1 MPDDTGWIE
10 STDQEL
16 IDSVI
21 RHEGD
26 KPTIYEMFRSG
37 TLKAAPGC
45 DAKVCMDN
53 NTWPAYLDRE
63 GLPTVGIGHLIT
75 GNESYDPLAGITDEQ
90 AKDQLSEDLERK
102 LAGAKRLSAAW
113 GMNIAGNLVVQRFM
127 TEMCF
132 NLGEGSYSNFRNG
145 LRKLASA
152 VNQDGQFTYN
162 DAADEHLDSKW
173 ARQVGS
179 RTTEMVDTLRE
190 LDG

>member
-16 IDSVI
+16 IDSVM
-21 RHEGD
+21 RHEGE
-26 KPTIYEMFRSG
+26 KATIYAMFRSG

-45 DAKVCMDN
+45 DAQACMDN
-53 NTWPAYLDRE
+53 NTWPAYLDSE

-75 GNESYDPLAGITDEQ
+75 DNESYDPLAGITDEQ
-90 AKDQLSEDLERK
+90 AKDQLAADLDRH
-102 LAGAKRLSAAW
+102 LASAKRLAAAS
-113 GMNIAGNLVVQRFM
+113 GMHIAGNLVVQRFM

-132 NLGEGSYSNFRNG
+132 NLGETGYSNFRNG

-162 DAADEHLDSKW
+162 DAADEHLDSQW

-179 RTTEMVDTLRE
+179 RATEMVDTLRA

>member
-26 KPTIYEMFRSG
+26 RVAIYARFRSG
-37 TLKAAPGC
+37 ALKEAPGC
-45 DAKVCMDN
+45 DAEACMNN
-53 NTWPAYLDRE
+53 NTWPAYLDSE
-63 GLPTVGIGHLIT
+63 GLPTVGVGHLIT
-75 GNESYDPLAGITDEQ
+75 GNESYDPLAGITDAQ
-90 AKDQLSEDLERK
+90 AKDQLAEDLERN
-102 LAGAKRLSAAW
+102 LASAKRLAAAS

-132 NLGEGSYSNFRNG
+132 NLGEAGYSNFKNG

-173 ARQVGS
+173 ARQVGN
-179 RTTEMVDTLRE
+179 RATEMVDTLRE

>member
-1 MPDDTGWIE
+1 MPDNRDWIE

-21 RHEGD
+21 RHEGE
-26 KPTIYEMFRSG
+26 KATIYAMFRSG
-37 TLKAAPGC
+37 KLKAAPGC
-45 DAKVCMDN
+45 NAEACMNN
-53 NTWPAYLDRE
+53 NTWPAYLDSE
-63 GLPTVGIGHLIT
+63 DLPTVGIGHLIT
-75 GNESYDPLAGITDEQ
+75 GNEPYDPLAGITDEQ
-90 AKDQLSEDLERK
+90 ARDQLAEDLEEK
-102 LAGAKRLSAAW
+102 LADAKHLAAEA
-113 GMNIAGNLVVQRFM
+113 GMSISGNWVVQRFM

-132 NLGEGSYSNFRNG
+132 NLGKSSYWKFKNG

-173 ARQVGS
+173 ARQVGG
-179 RTTEMVDTLRE
+179 RATEMVDTLRE

>member
-1 MPDDTGWIE
+1 MPDNRDWIE

-21 RHEGD
+21 RHEGE
-26 KPTIYEMFRSG
+26 KATIWAMFRSG
-37 TLKAAPGC
+37 NLKAAPGC
-45 DAKVCMDN
+45 NAEACMNN
-53 NTWPAYLDRE
+53 NTWPAYLDSE
-63 GLPTVGIGHLIT
+63 DLPTVGIGHLIT
-75 GNESYDPLAGITDEQ
+75 GNEPYDPLAGITDEQ
-90 AKDQLSEDLERK
+90 ARDQLAEDLEEK
-102 LAGAKRLSAAW
+102 LADAKHLAAEA
-113 GMNIAGNLVVQRFM
+113 GMNISGNWVVQRFM

-132 NLGEGSYSNFRNG
+132 NLGKSNYSKFKNG

-173 ARQVGS
+173 ARQVGG
-179 RTTEMVDTLRE
+179 RATEMVDTLRE